1 MTQVY
6 NLFDIPSK
14 EIGME
19 LDNTLSF
26 PIAIHA
32 VMEFDVN
39 LFNPGTAFSFDDH
52 DVPGTA
58 TDLFFHAAVRLFYS
72 F

>member
-1 MTQVY
+1 VS
-6 NLFDIPSK
+6 NFFDLPLK

-19 LDNTLSF
+19 LDNILFF

-39 LFNPGTAFSFDDH
+39 MFNPGTAFSFDDH
-52 DVPGTA
+52 DVPGSA
-58 TDLFFHAAVRLFYS
+58 TDLFFHAAARLFYS